1 MNLTPS
7 PRPSSPIGERVPAA
21 PLAPASRRGVTRGLR
36 LRCTRWILLGLLG
49 ASAILLPAAETGVD
63 DLLNRAQA
71 ADLNG
76 EFTNA
81 LALVNQAIGT
91 APTNAQCFYVRGRLY
106 ARRGDPTLAVA
117 DFDRVLQMEPRAAQV
132 YEYRAFERFKLGQ
145 FDGAVGDFDQYL
157 RALPRR
163 APFLWQRG
171 VACYYAGRYAEGR
184 RQFESHRLVNS
195 NDVENVVWHFAC
207 VARQEGIAGARAAL
221 LPLPNDRRVPMRHIY
236 ALVEGRLR
244 PDDVL
249 LAARTGKPAPAELKL
264 RLFLAHFYIGL
275 YYEATGEPALARE
288 YILTAADEYA
298 PPIYL
303 GDVARAHARLLRKPE
318 ARPSP

>member
-1 MNLTPS
+1 
-7 PRPSSPIGERVPAA
+7 
-21 PLAPASRRGVTRGLR
+21 
-36 LRCTRWILLGLLG
+36 LLGLLLPG
-49 ASAILLPAAETGVD
+49 AVRLPAAETGVD

-81 LALVNQAIGT
+81 LALVNQAIET
-91 APTNAQCFYVRGRLY
+91 APTNAQCFYVRGRIY
-106 ARRGDPTLAVA
+106 AHRGDPTQAVA
-117 DFDRVLQMEPRAAQV
+117 DFDRVLQVEPRAGQV
-132 YEYRAFERFKLGQ
+132 YEYRGFERFKLGQ

-157 RALPRR
+157 RVLPKR

-195 NDVENVVWHFAC
+195 NDVQNAAWHFAC
-207 VARQEGIAGARAAL
+207 VARQEGTAGARAAL
-221 LPLPNDRRVPMRHIY
+221 FPRPDDRRVPMMQLY
-236 ALVEGRLR
+236 ALLEGRLR
-244 PDDVL
+244 SDDVL
-249 LAARTGKPAPAELKL
+249 LAAKAGKPAPAELKM

-275 YYEATGEPALARE
+275 YYEATGEATLARE
-288 YILTAADEYA
+288 YIATAADDYA

-303 GDVARAHARLLRKPE
+303 GDVARMHVRLLRKPA
-318 ARPSP
+318 AR